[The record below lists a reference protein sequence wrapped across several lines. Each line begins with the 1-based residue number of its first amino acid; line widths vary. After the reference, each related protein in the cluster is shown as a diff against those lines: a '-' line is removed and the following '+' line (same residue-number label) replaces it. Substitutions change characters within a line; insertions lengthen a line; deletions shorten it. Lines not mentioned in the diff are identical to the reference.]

1 MKHAQWMRA
10 LCVALPLLF
19 TPTLHAELIFSSPPR
34 ENATQAEQDYAPLV
48 DLLSRVLGEKV
59 THQPPA
65 SWAAY
70 SQAMQDDRYDIVF
83 DGSHF
88 VAWRMT
94 HTKHKPLVRLPGTLA
109 FVTIV
114 RADNP
119 VYNLNDLLK
128 PNQLLNQTVCVAASP
143 SLAANVLLAEYGP
156 IVHPR
161 LRHPRNDM
169 AGVYAAFLAGE
180 CSAAMVRDV
189 FFDKKLPEAERSQLR
204 TIFRS
209 RQYPNQALT
218 ASRRISP
225 DKQAA
230 LIAALKA
237 PENHAAIAPLMARF
251 VGNAEAKLVPA
262 YAEEYADLSQLL
274 EKQVWGWDR
283 TSTLADAA
291 SHR

>member
-1 MKHAQWMRA
+1 MKNAQWMRA
-10 LCVALPLLF
+10 LIVALPLLF
-19 TPTLHAELIFSSPPR
+19 SSPLHAELIFSSPPR
-34 ENATQAEQDYAPLV
+34 ENATQAGADYAPLIA
-48 DLLSRVLGEKV
+48 LLSKVLGEEVKY
-59 THQPPA
+59 QPPA

-70 SQAMQDDRYDIVF
+70 SQAMQEDRYDIVF

-88 VAWRMT
+88 VSWRLA
-94 HTKHKPLVRLPGTLA
+94 HTGHKLLMRLPGNLG

-114 RADNP
+114 HADNP
-119 VYNLNDLLK
+119 VYELSDLLK
-128 PNQLLNQTVCVAASP
+128 PNQLLKQTVCVAASP

-156 IVHPR
+156 TVQPR

-169 AGVYAAFLAGE
+169 AGVYAAFINGE

-189 FFDKKLPEAERSQLR
+189 FFDKKLPEAERAQLR

-251 VGNAEAKLVPA
+251 AGNPDATLVPA
-262 YAEEYADLSQLL
+262 SAEEYADLSLLL
-274 EKQVWGWDR
+274 ERQVWGWER
-283 TSTLADAA
+283 TATLADAA